1 MRERGRAETAIV
13 KPEQQT
19 LAVRGE
25 RERPIFE
32 PQPQNAFSSSVLR
45 SDRYRQVGR
54 SVGNTP
60 AALFDEDGQKLPE
73 LVDLKIFKSQ
83 DTPTLLQIRKLEN
96 SFYTGWAFIR
106 QDFQALLLSGSSTKM
121 PLIEPTLPFTSISI
135 SEGLRSCVKMHCEMC
150 AIKRRRWWRRRWNED
165 EAM

>member
-25 RERPIFE
+25 RDRFL
-32 PQPQNAFSSSVLR
+32 SR
-45 SDRYRQVGR
+45 SRKTLFLPRFFVRIAIGRSVGR
-54 SVGNTP
+54 SFGNTP

-96 SFYTGWAFIR
+96 SFYTGLAFIL
-106 QDFQALLLSGSSTKM
+106 QDFQALLLWGSSTKM
-121 PLIEPTLPFTSISI
+121 PLIEPTLPLSFNF
-135 SEGLRSCVKMHCEMC
+135 
-150 AIKRRRWWRRRWNED
+150 RRFAELCKN
-165 EAM
+165 AL